1 MSEKTTTAAEIL
13 KHLRGLP
20 PADAC
25 EAAFAFLRE
34 THRDAEGRFR
44 IIDPATGQGLKS
56 FTANGKKY
64 QVLQPSEGVGLRRFA
79 ALRTAISQVGF
90 DASLM
95 EQFAQLK
102 RVETAFNKGS
112 YMEAAA
118 GIHDMMQAIGRA
130 GHSFP
135 SAVEACSLFIVRPG
149 EDLARLP
156 TEAETEAKIEDWA
169 AEGLHEQDF
178 FFLCLSFAQGWNEEL
193 AGFSL
198 LLQGRA

>member
-1 MSEKTTTAAEIL
+1 MKKPAAGEIL
-13 KHLRGLP
+13 AYLRGLP
-20 PADAC
+20 PAEAC

-34 THRDAEGRFR
+34 THQDADGRFR
-44 IIDPATGQGLKS
+44 IIDPATGAGLKS
-56 FTANGKKY
+56 FTANGNKY
-64 QVLQPSEGVGLRRFA
+64 QVLQPADGVGLRRFA

-90 DASLM
+90 EASLM
-95 EQFAQLK
+95 DQFAQLK

-130 GHSFP
+130 GNSFP
-135 SAVEACSLFIVRPG
+135 SAFEACALFVIRDG
-149 EDLARLP
+149 EDVSRLP
-156 TEAETEAKIEDWA
+156 TAAETEAKISDWS

-178 FFLCLSFAQGWNEEL
+178 FFLCLRFAQGWNEGL

>member
-1 MSEKTTTAAEIL
+1 MSEKKKASEIL
-13 KHLRGLP
+13 AYLRQAGP
-20 PADAC
+20 TEAC
-25 EAAFAFLRE
+25 EAAFEFLRE
-34 THRDAEGRFR
+34 THRDMDGRFR
-44 IIDPATGQGLKS
+44 IINPATGAALKS
-56 FTANGKKY
+56 FTACGRRY
-64 QVLQPSEGVGLRRFA
+64 QVLSPAEGVGLRRFA

-90 DASLM
+90 EASLM
-95 EQFAQLK
+95 DQFAQLK
-102 RVETAFNKGS
+102 RVEAAFNKGS

-135 SAVEACSLFIVRPG
+135 AAIEAASMFILREG
-149 EDLARLP
+149 EDVSRMP

-178 FFLCLSFAQGWNEEL
+178 FFLCLSFAQEWNEEL